1 VSRTPPEFIN
11 SGAASLKSTD
21 QNFKAIPFTDQR
33 GYTLLVLTLVYMSNC
48 MDRTIVAVLGEA
60 IKIDLELSNAQLGL
74 LGGMAFA
81 LLYSLLGIP
90 IARLAER
97 YSRTLILTICITVW
111 SGMTILCAGANGFLF
126 LALCRMGVGIGEAG
140 CSPTAHSLISDVY
153 RARERASALAIYS
166 AGCSAGQILI
176 AIGGGWI
183 VQEYGWRVA
192 FVLAG
197 LPGLVLAVLMHYT
210 LREPV
215 RGGADATA
223 AVVPGAVAPVSS
235 LKELTLRMFRAATI
249 RHAIIGCVIATMA
262 GYGTHQ
268 FTAPFFIRV
277 YEVSYSQAGLAFGL
291 TVGLASAIGLLAGGF
306 LADRA
311 GRRDMRWYAGIPAIG
326 ILLSC
331 PLYILGY
338 LQPNW
343 VAAVWVLMIP
353 GVLHFTYLAPTLSIL
368 HNYVGPTERATASAI
383 LLMLVSLIGLGAG
396 PWLAG
401 FAIDLLV
408 ERSGSIPLG
417 TRQGLIV
424 TSFLYAWAA
433 LHYAWA
439 IRSFRKDF
447 SAVVVA

>member
-1 VSRTPPEFIN
+1 
-11 SGAASLKSTD
+11 LKSPD
-21 QNFKAIPFTDQR
+21 QNITAGRFTDQR
-33 GYTLLVLTLVYMSNC
+33 GWTLLVLTLVYMSNC

-60 IKIDLELSNAQLGL
+60 IKVDLSLSNAQLGL

-81 LLYSLLGIP
+81 LLYSVLGIP

-97 YSRTLILTICITVW
+97 HNRKVILTICITVW
-111 SGMTILCAGANGFLF
+111 SGMTILCAGATGFLF
-126 LALCRMGVGIGEAG
+126 LILCRMGVGIGEAG
-140 CSPTAHSLISDVY
+140 CSPTAHSLISDLY
-153 RARERASALAIYS
+153 RSRERASALAIYS

-197 LPGLVLAVLMHYT
+197 LPGLVLAVLMHFT

-215 RGGADATA
+215 RGGADVATN
-223 AVVPGAVAPVSS
+223 VAPPVAAPAGAS
-235 LKELTLRMFRAATI
+235 LKELIFRLFRAPTI
-249 RHAIIGCVIATMA
+249 RHAIIGCVVATMA

-277 YEVSYSQAGLAFGL
+277 YEVTYAQAGLAFGL
-291 TVGLASAIGLLAGGF
+291 TVGLASALGLLAGGF

-311 GRRDMRWYAGIPAIG
+311 ARRDMRWYAGIPALG

-343 VAAVWVLMIP
+343 IASIVVLMIP
-353 GVLHFTYLAPTLSIL
+353 GVLHFTYLAPTLSMV
-368 HNYVGPTERATASAI
+368 HNYVGPTERATSSAI
-383 LLMLVSLIGLGAG
+383 LLMLVSLIGLGLG

-401 FAIDLLV
+401 FAIDQFI
-408 ERSGSIPLG
+408 EKTGSIPLG

-424 TSFLYAWAA
+424 TSFLYAWSA

-439 IRSFRKDF
+439 IRTFRKDF
-447 SAVVVA
+447 PPIPTVQTTI